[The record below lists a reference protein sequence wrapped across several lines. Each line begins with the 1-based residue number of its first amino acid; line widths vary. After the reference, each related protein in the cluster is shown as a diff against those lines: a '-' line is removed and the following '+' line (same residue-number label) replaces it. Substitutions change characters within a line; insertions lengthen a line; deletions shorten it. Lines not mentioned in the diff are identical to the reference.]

1 MRTLPLRLLLAL
13 LVWWAIP
20 LGAWVAKRLTPA
32 KPGDGV
38 NMFGLTPAQHE
49 AVLVGAGLGAVV
61 AVLALVVGQLGWR
74 WLLLSW
80 GIALA
85 MVLVAAFLPDGWVGS
100 WWGPVLAVVPPV
112 GAVLL
117 TRPRG
122 QEAEI

>member
-1 MRTLPLRLLLAL
+1 MRALPGRLLLAL

-20 LGAWVAKRLTPA
+20 VVAWMAKRLTP
-32 KPGDGV
+32 PGEGGV

-49 AVLVGAGLGAVV
+49 AALAGGALGAVV
-61 AVLALVVGQLGWR
+61 AIVVLVVGRLGWR
-74 WLLLSW
+74 WLLLCW

-85 MVLVAAFLPDGWVGS
+85 MVLVVAFLPDGWIGS

-117 TRPRG
+117 TRPRSEDG
-122 QEAEI
+122 

>member
-20 LGAWVAKRLTPA
+20 VGALVAKRVTP
-32 KPGDGV
+32 PGEGGV

-49 AVLVGAGLGAVV
+49 AVLVGGALGAVV
-61 AVLALVVGQLGWR
+61 AFVGLVVGRLGWR
-74 WLLLSW
+74 WLLVCW
-80 GIALA
+80 GIALVMA
-85 MVLVAAFLPDGWVGS
+85 LGVGFLPDGWIGS

-117 TRPRG
+117 TRPRSEDG
-122 QEAEI
+122 